1 MNPHIKKSNV
11 LEIDKH
17 IKDVFSSKIQENK
30 LFALLKLVDKKG
42 SPIEAPGDEFLNGIK
57 VIEYKKGYYI
67 GFIKN
72 VYQNGSF
79 MLKTISLKA

>member
-1 MNPHIKKSNV
+1 MNTHIKVSNIK
-11 LEIDKH
+11 EIDKH
-17 IKDVFSSKIQENK
+17 IKDVFSSKITENK

-42 SPIEAPGDEFLNGIK
+42 TAIEAPEDEFLNGIK

-72 VYQNGSF
+72 VYKNGSF
-79 MLKTISLKA
+79 RLKTISLKA